1 MSSSS
6 SNETKGDSASDMLLS
21 LNKLN
26 YSITPDLN
34 LVQARNTRI
43 FHSSSQS
50 YPLVANQQIKLYL
63 SAGSELLDAKQSHL
77 SFDVRFEADV
87 KVARTHA
94 RAPNQLN
101 NATGSPGH
109 KPYHLDPRKI
119 EFFINSG
126 VGFFSRIELIASS
139 GSVID
144 QVQDPM
150 IVREI
155 EKRLGSAV
163 GNSVH
168 VATEQKMRVGDH
180 AMLESNDVSREMSGD
195 DVFVAPK
202 LLKVFKPD
210 GTEETGAVIEVSRT
224 KAVEQWATR
233 GLKNNNLSATATGD
247 PSETFDCKKFTA
259 DCFWHL
265 DSVARFE
272 FTRRFQIPLRDLS
285 SFFDQNQFIPS
296 QIASGLCIALTLAD
310 VSDPL
315 SVTYDQGRGSRS
327 GTAVRETQVVQANG
341 SGTNVGPQADS
352 VLDIMGYTGAN
363 VSLEPNNEL
372 VRPIRVDSNAIDVKV
387 QSPTISN
394 VFVLATTIQM
404 SSAILR
410 KLDALSASGKLK
422 MSWMSHTSKETDISQ
437 DAILD
442 GSTTIKPIIFSS
454 QNCLRCVS
462 FLQPNSVKATF
473 NIHEQ
478 KARTLPPV
486 FLRSHEYQCGTL
498 SFGREGST
506 IGTSGRSD
514 DFYPPIKE
522 MLRSVKCA
530 SKVSNLKLDQILP
543 RETRQWYDDGATCDS
558 YSGRKAQLACNSS
571 YYLVC
576 DLVRS
581 TEKGMSGLPLNLSR
595 SLQLRL
601 VGGMKD
607 SPFVTRTR
615 DTARKFP
622 KAVEEPWEGWT
633 SIVNTFRSE
642 GVQFADTEYYR
653 ETSVNLRSVLTSVKY
668 ATILLNSV
676 VVKE

>member
-21 LNKLN
+21 LNRLN

-63 SAGSELLDAKQSHL
+63 SAGSELIDATQSHL
-77 SFDVRFEADV
+77 SFDVKFEADV

-94 RAPNQLN
+94 RPPNQLDN
-101 NATGSPGH
+101 TASTAGH
-109 KPYHLDPRKI
+109 KPYMLDPKKI
-119 EFFINSG
+119 EFYCNSAT
-126 VGFFSRIELIASS
+126 GFFSRAELISSS
-139 GSVID
+139 GSVVD
-144 QVQDPM
+144 MVQDPM
-150 IVREI
+150 IIREI
-155 EKRLGSAV
+155 EKRLGSATA
-163 GNSVH
+163 NAVH
-168 VATEQKMRVGDH
+168 VASEQKMRVGDH
-180 AMLESNDVSREMSGD
+180 AMLESNDVSRQMSGD
-195 DVFVAPK
+195 DVYIAPK

-224 KAVEQWATR
+224 KAVEEWATR
-233 GLKNNNLSATATGD
+233 GFKNNNLSAAAVGD
-247 PSETFDCKKFTA
+247 PSETFDCKKFIA
-259 DCFWHL
+259 DCYWNL

-285 SFFDQNQFIPS
+285 SFFDQDKLIPS
-296 QIASGLCIALTLAD
+296 QIASGLCIALTLSD

-315 SVTYDQGRGSRS
+315 SITYDQGRGSRS
-327 GTAVRETQVVQANG
+327 GAAVRETQVVQANG
-341 SGTNVGPQADS
+341 SGTSVGPQAES
-352 VLDIMGYTGAN
+352 HIDIMGYTGAT
-363 VSLEPNNEL
+363 VALEPNNEL

-387 QSPTISN
+387 SSATISN

-404 SSAILR
+404 SAAILR
-410 KLDALSASGKLK
+410 KLDALAASGKLK
-422 MSWMSHTSKETDISQ
+422 LQWLSHSSKETDISQ
-437 DAILD
+437 DAVLD
-442 GSTTIKPIIFSS
+442 GSVTIKPIIYSA

-462 FLQPNSVKATF
+462 FLQPNSVKSTF

-486 FLRSHEYQCGTL
+486 FLRSHEYQAGTM

-530 SKVSNLKLDQILP
+530 NKVANLKLDQIMAP
-543 RETRQWYDDGATCDS
+543 ETRRWYDDGATCDS
-558 YSGRKAQLACNSS
+558 YSGRKAQLACSSS
-571 YYLVC
+571 YYLIA

-595 SLQLRL
+595 TLQLRL
-601 VGGMKD
+601 VGNMKD

-615 DTARKFP
+615 NTARKYP
-622 KAVEEPWEGWT
+622 KSSEEPWQGWT

-642 GVQFADTEYYR
+642 GVQFSDTEYYR
-653 ETSVNLRSVLTSVKY
+653 DTTVNLRSVLTSVKY
-668 ATILLNSV
+668 ATILLNQV
-676 VVKE
+676 IVKE